1 MPNFGALA
9 DLHSSLSG
17 MSKARKNKQV
27 NDLAAKLGIE
37 V

>member
-17 MSKARKNKQV
+17 MRTGRKNKQV
-27 NDLAAKLGIE
+27 NDLATKLGID